1 MRFVTCACVVLTLML
16 APLPSK
22 AIGVPESRANSSSP
36 PVVQTDSESK
46 LDTANTTPVSQASSG
61 RQLKVLSSLEFWLS
75 ILVLIFGCIVLTL
88 EYMQLRNI
96 NVTAEE
102 SLRIYAVTLIII
114 ATLFSITA
122 GFDAIQVAPAMGL
135 FGTIA
140 GYLLGKGTK
149 GVQIR
154 ASQRSERE

>member
-1 MRFVTCACVVLTLML
+1 MNYACVAVILML
-16 APLPSK
+16 VALSSLAADAQDSGRK
-22 AIGVPESRANSSSP
+22 FSSSLDT
-36 PVVQTDSESK
+36 QIESESK
-46 LDTANTTPVSQASSG
+46 PDVENKAPASQISSG

-88 EYMQLRNI
+88 EYMQLRTI
-96 NVTAEE
+96 KVTAEE

-149 GVQIR
+149 RVQNR
-154 ASQRSERE
+154 ASQKPEPDQE